1 MKESFLNAMKFRH
14 ACKVFDE
21 DKKIPDED
29 FEYILETGRLSPS
42 SFGFEPWQFLVV
54 QNKNLREK
62 LKEFT
67 WGGKSQLPTCSHFV
81 IILSRKRNSMI
92 YDSEYISYMMKDIQ
106 NLPENIIELKGGFY
120 EKFQKSDFD
129 LFNNDRAIF
138 DWATKQTYIALGN
151 MMTAAAYIGVDSCPI
166 EGFDMEKMRIFLEED
181 LNINS
186 QEFGVSCM
194 LAFGY
199 RKENPREKTRQNINN
214 ISKWYN

>member
-21 DKKIPDED
+21 DKKILDED

-67 WGGKSQLPTCSHFV
+67 WGGKSQLPICSHFV

-129 LFNNDRAIF
+129 LFNNDRAMF

>member
-1 MKESFLNAMKFRH
+1 M
-14 ACKVFDE
+14 
-21 DKKIPDED
+21 
-29 FEYILETGRLSPS
+29 T
-42 SFGFEPWQFLVV
+42 
-54 QNKNLREK
+54 
-62 LKEFT
+62 
-67 WGGKSQLPTCSHFV
+67 
-81 IILSRKRNSMI
+81 

-129 LFNNDRAIF
+129 LFNNDRAMF

>member
-14 ACKVFDE
+14 ACKVFGE

-129 LFNNDRAIF
+129 LFNNDRAMF

>member
-129 LFNNDRAIF
+129 LFNNDRAMF